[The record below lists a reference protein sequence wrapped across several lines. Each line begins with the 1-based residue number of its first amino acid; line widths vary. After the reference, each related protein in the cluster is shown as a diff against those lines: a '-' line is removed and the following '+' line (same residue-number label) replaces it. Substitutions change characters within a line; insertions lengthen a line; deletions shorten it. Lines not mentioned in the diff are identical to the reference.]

1 MMSMYSAKIP
11 THIVCNST
19 MISGIDQDDEDP
31 VHVFVDNSGDDDDV
45 SSIDDISCMSE
56 DAYLEL
62 IRVGLYNFVVEA
74 TYNDLEDFGPPPVA
88 VSTTTTK
95 NGIGDDDSN
104 NHDDDNR
111 DDEISAISKSSSIRE
126 VLITSSEKK
135 ESNTTTIDC
144 SAEEDSS
151 MFSSYFPN
159 TDPNYDS
166 IDDTISFI
174 DVPFVMNNYHHHHFG
189 VSSDE
194 DADTLSYIS
203 SSNALRCS
211 AMLRRSRR
219 TRRSS
224 HNSVHTKLERMHH
237 QAMKPIRTASN
248 VASRSARKLNS
259 VLRNGGFDPTTIGL
273 LPVASCFNPL
283 LFHPKTK
290 NKKKQNRSVLLLND
304 SHDDDDGDDTILV
317 VPTMIP
323 LDSFELGSDEDDRN
337 GRNHYDDCEYT
348 TNYRMNTSSRPLQ
361 PVITGEI

>member
-11 THIVCNST
+11 PHVVCNST

-31 VHVFVDNSGDDDDV
+31 GHVFVDYSGDDDDI

-88 VSTTTTK
+88 VSTTTK
-95 NGIGDDDSN
+95 NGI
-104 NHDDDNR
+104 

-126 VLITSSEKK
+126 VLIASSEKK
-135 ESNTTTIDC
+135 ESNTTTIYC
-144 SAEEDSS
+144 SAGEDSS
-151 MFSSYFPN
+151 IFSSYFPN

-174 DVPFVMNNYHHHHFG
+174 DVPFVMHNYHHHHFG

-219 TRRSS
+219 TRRGS

-259 VLRNGGFDPTTIGL
+259 VLRNGGFDPTTSGL

-283 LFHPKTK
+283 LFHPKTN

-317 VPTMIP
+317 VPSMIP
-323 LDSFELGSDEDDRN
+323 LESFELGSDEDDRN
-337 GRNHYDDCEYT
+337 GRNQYDDCEYT
-348 TNYRMNTSSRPLQ
+348 TNYRMNTTSRPLQ
-361 PVITGEI
+361 PVIAGKI